1 MKKTWLVLCLM
12 VSSFV
17 LASCS
22 ADGEPF
28 EEKSYTPD
36 AQIKSIILDVR
47 DREVEV
53 TASED
58 ERIHIRFFQNSK
70 EYYRFSVSQ
79 ENVLFMESVIDKA
92 WTDYIGG
99 KAATGK
105 RKICLQI
112 PSGLLDSLALSTTNE
127 DISLSPLA
135 VTGDITLLSNGG
147 NINFEGLRVGSAL
160 SLTVKNGNISGTVIG
175 SYDDFA
181 IRCDVKKG
189 KSNLPLQKDGGNKTL
204 TVSGNNGDVQV
215 ELVKE

>member
-12 VSSFV
+12 DSSFV

-28 EEKSYTPD
+28 EEKSYTHD

-58 ERIHIRFFQNSK
+58 ERIHIRYFQNSK

-135 VTGDITLLSNGG
+135 VTGDI
-147 NINFEGLRVGSAL
+147 
-160 SLTVKNGNISGTVIG
+160 
-175 SYDDFA
+175 
-181 IRCDVKKG
+181 
-189 KSNLPLQKDGGNKTL
+189 
-204 TVSGNNGDVQV
+204 
-215 ELVKE
+215 